1 MSLFD
6 SAIFD
11 SAIFDTGDE
20 TVPISRTG
28 RKDYRRT
35 TYSAARPSKR

>member
-11 SAIFDTGDE
+11 SAIFDTGDDV
-20 TVPISRTG
+20 VPRSRTG
-28 RKDYRRT
+28 KKDYRRT
-35 TYSAARPSKR
+35 TYYAARKR